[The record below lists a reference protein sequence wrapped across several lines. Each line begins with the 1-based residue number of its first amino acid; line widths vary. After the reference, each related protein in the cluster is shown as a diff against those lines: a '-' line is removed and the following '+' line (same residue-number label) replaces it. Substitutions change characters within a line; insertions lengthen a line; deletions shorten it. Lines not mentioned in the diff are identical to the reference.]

1 MQLIFW
7 IGASAAA
14 LTSLSYLPQVKK
26 AWPPGSTADLSLK
39 MLIIL
44 TSGLWLWVI
53 YGLMRSDWMI
63 IAANVIGGSLSFTV
77 LLCKL
82 RDRRAAG
89 VSRAAGSSARQA
101 PKAKMS
107 ARS

>member
-26 AWPPGSTADLSLK
+26 AWPPGSTDDLSLK
-39 MLIIL
+39 MLIVL

-53 YGLMRSDWMI
+53 YGLLRSDWMI
-63 IAANVIGGSLSFTV
+63 IAANVIGGSLSLTV

-82 RDRRAAG
+82 RDRRAAER
-89 VSRAAGSSARQA
+89 SRVADSSARQA
-101 PKAKMS
+101 PKRSMT